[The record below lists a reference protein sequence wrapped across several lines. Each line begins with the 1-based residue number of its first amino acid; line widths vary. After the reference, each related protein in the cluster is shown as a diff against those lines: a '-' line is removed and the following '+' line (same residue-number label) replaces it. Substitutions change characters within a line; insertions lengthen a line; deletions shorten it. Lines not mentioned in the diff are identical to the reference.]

1 MISQY
6 SVVIPCFRRYN
17 ELRTTLTSLA
27 KQTVLPEAT
36 LLIDNNE
43 SSMEKVK
50 LLRIVDEFRTSLNT
64 KYIKSNINSG
74 AIARQ
79 TGVSQVQTPYTLFL
93 DSDVLLDSN
102 YVDILISHL
111 DKEHELLGAQGVD
124 RILQRSYRSSRSSS
138 LKYFFNRIYELMGIS
153 SSYAPAG
160 QTLKVLPSLCVQN
173 PENNANFSTC
183 SEWLSTCAGV
193 FRTNIFKSYSFD
205 QNFIKYSWNEY
216 LLLSRQVSL
225 ETNQYYLFTSSASY
239 TSIITESGRMSNVP
253 LMYMAE
259 SYDLYIFHKLFR
271 TNLVNVIVY
280 LTSRIGRLIFY
291 FLKTIKTSH

>member
-1 MISQY
+1 MQI
-6 SVVIPCFRRYN
+6 
-17 ELRTTLTSLA
+17 
-27 KQTVLPEAT
+27 
-36 LLIDNNE
+36 
-43 SSMEKVK
+43 
-50 LLRIVDEFRTSLNT
+50 
-64 KYIKSNINSG
+64 
-74 AIARQ
+74 
-79 TGVSQVQTPYTLFL
+79 
-93 DSDVLLDSN
+93 
-102 YVDILISHL
+102 
-111 DKEHELLGAQGVD
+111 
-124 RILQRSYRSSRSSS
+124 
-138 LKYFFNRIYELMGIS
+138 
-153 SSYAPAG
+153 
-160 QTLKVLPSLCVQN
+160 
-173 PENNANFSTC
+173 STC

-291 FLKTIKTSH
+291 FLKTIKNKPLNAKAYFACIHSVMYPFLNYNTIKHGNFSQLHGNYINNKRQLSS